1 MSGMADGK
9 AKRTVALATLGCKVN
24 QCDTAAVAEALRE
37 AGFAVVPFPGP
48 ADVFVI
54 NTCTVTARTDFQ
66 SRQLIR
72 RACRISPGAVVVT
85 GCYAQCRPEE
95 LSRIPGVRSIVG
107 NAEKDRLPGIVGE
120 ILGEE
125 HPRGTGAA
133 VEVGD
138 IRDCREPGRLW
149 AGAFPDHTRA
159 FLKIQ
164 DGCEAACSYCIV
176 PRARGPVRSVP
187 PTVVVRRLRHLAGA
201 GYREVVLTGIHLGA
215 YGRDLEGAGGL
226 TDLLERIENEGV
238 VDRLR
243 LSSIEPG
250 EITERML
257 ALLRRG
263 DHLCRHLH
271 VPLQSGDDGILRAM
285 NRTYGREFYRALMER
300 IVREVPDCAVGA
312 DVMAGFP
319 GEDER
324 AFANTL
330 RLIEDLPLAYLH
342 VFPYSRRP
350 GTAAADFP
358 DLVGDGEKKTR
369 AAVLRDL
376 GSRKRQAF
384 ASRFVGREV
393 MVLLEDRRDRETG
406 FRSGFSG
413 EYVPVVVT
421 DGEERH
427 VNRMVPVVPRETRE
441 GRLVGAIGAPD
452 PGTPDGPRGA

>member
-1 MSGMADGK
+1 MTEAK
-9 AKRTVALATLGCKVN
+9 KRTVALATLGCKVN
-24 QCDTAAVAEALRE
+24 QCETAAVEEALRE
-37 AGFAVVPFPGP
+37 AGFTVVPFPGP
-48 ADVFVI
+48 ADAFVI

-72 RACRISPGAVVVT
+72 RASRANPEAAVAVT

-95 LSRIPGVRSIVG
+95 IRRIPGVRLIAG
-107 NAEKDRLPGIVGE
+107 NGEKERLPE
-120 ILGEE
+120 LLKAILREGCPAGKE
-125 HPRGTGAA
+125 PS

-138 IRDCREPGRLW
+138 ILNCREAGRLW
-149 AGAFPDHTRA
+149 AGSFPGHTRA

-164 DGCEAACSYCIV
+164 DGCDAACSYCIV

-187 PTVVVRRLRHLAGA
+187 YPEVLRRLRQLAEA

-215 YGRDLEGAGGL
+215 YGRDLHGCGDL
-226 TDLLERIENEGV
+226 TDLLTRTEDEGI

-250 EITERML
+250 EVTDRML

-263 DHLCRHLH
+263 RRLCRHLH

-285 NRTYGREFYRALMER
+285 NRTYDREFYRTLVEKIAE
-300 IVREVPDCAVGA
+300 EVPDCAVGA

-319 GEDER
+319 GENVG
-324 AFANTL
+324 AFANTV

-342 VFPYSRRP
+342 VFPYSRRS
-350 GTAAADFP
+350 GTPAADDP
-358 DLVGDGEKKTR
+358 QQVGDGEKKAR

-376 GSRKRQAF
+376 GNRKRRDF
-384 ASRFVGREV
+384 AARFVGKEV
-393 MVLLEDRRDRETG
+393 AVLLEDRKDRETG
-406 FRSGFSG
+406 LRKGFSG
-413 EYVPVVVT
+413 EYVPVLVT
-421 DGEERH
+421 NGEKKD
-427 VNRMVPVVPRETRE
+427 VNRLVPVVPVEARE

-452 PGTPDGPRGA
+452 PAAAERPAGA